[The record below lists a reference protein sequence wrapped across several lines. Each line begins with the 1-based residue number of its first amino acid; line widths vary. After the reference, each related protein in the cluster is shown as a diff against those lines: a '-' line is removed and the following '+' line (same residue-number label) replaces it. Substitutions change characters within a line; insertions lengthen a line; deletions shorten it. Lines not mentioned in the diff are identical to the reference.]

1 MGQGA
6 AMTMQQKA
14 APRLDPESG
23 SIKTPDAGN
32 SKPQAGPL
40 ATRPT
45 ISPVLCDRLE
55 LVASQM
61 ALLETLV
68 GAARSLELGEREI
81 SGLFSLLCG
90 WRDELNEI
98 ATQNIPEEVPAP
110 TAPDPAPPAPAVP
123 PLDERQLCLVG
134 LLKASFGNGGGVAQ

>member
-1 MGQGA
+1 
-6 AMTMQQKA
+6 MTTQQKA

-23 SIKTPDAGN
+23 TRRTPEGLN
-32 SKPQAGPL
+32 SKPQAGPM
-40 ATRPT
+40 ATQPT
-45 ISPVLCDRLE
+45 ISAILSDRLE

-98 ATQNIPEEVPAP
+98 ASHNIPEEVPAP
-110 TAPDPAPPAPAVP
+110 TAPDPAPPAPTVP

-134 LLKASFGNGGGVAQ
+134 LLKASFASDAGGEA

>member
-1 MGQGA
+1 
-6 AMTMQQKA
+6 MTAQQKA
-14 APRLDPESG
+14 APGWTPESG

-32 SKPQAGPL
+32 SKPQAGPM
-40 ATRPT
+40 ATQPT

-61 ALLETLV
+61 ALIETLV
-68 GAARSLELGEREI
+68 GAARSLELGDREI

-98 ATQNIPEEVPAP
+98 ASHNIPEEVPAP
-110 TAPDPAPPAPAVP
+110 TAPDPAPPAPTVP
-123 PLDERQLCLVG
+123 PLDEKQLCLVG
-134 LLKASFGNGGGVAQ
+134 LLKESFASDAGGEA

>member
-1 MGQGA
+1 MSAQ
-6 AMTMQQKA
+6 TKA
-14 APRLDPESG
+14 APGWTPESG

-32 SKPQAGPL
+32 SKPGAGPL
-40 ATRPT
+40 ATQAT
-45 ISPVLCDRLE
+45 ISATLSDRHE

-61 ALLETLV
+61 ALIETLV

-98 ATQNIPEEVPAP
+98 ASQNTIEEVPAP
-110 TAPDPAPPAPAVP
+110 TAPDPAPPAPTVP

-134 LLKASFGNGGGVAQ
+134 LLKDSFGNGGGGGQ